1 MKSNI
6 RKIGNSRGVVIP
18 PAFLSE
24 LKLDKDSA
32 VDIELSSEGIL
43 IKPISNPRERWE
55 ELFIKA
61 INNGDIPE
69 GDFSEGISNEFDESE
84 WTW

>member
-18 PAFLSE
+18 PAFLAE
-24 LKLDKDSA
+24 LKLDKDS
-32 VDIELSSEGIL
+32 DIEIELKKEGIL
-43 IKPISNPRERWE
+43 IKPVKNPREEWE
-55 ELFIKA
+55 QVFEAATYEVNETESDYF
-61 INNGDIPE
+61 NGLSN
-69 GDFSEGISNEFDESE
+69 DFDDEE